1 MLQTELTPLKHNQ
14 ARTHELSSYLMYS
27 DPEDIAR
34 VTQTGHSNGASSAAN
49 RESHSRWQLMEKL
62 QTYLP
67 AAIMLPPRRLLTLL
81 SQAAQFQTER
91 CIYHNR
97 ASGSPVLDSTY
108 LAVDHVCP
116 KQDFPCE
123 TIQVVLIIFVIVLQ
137 TKAAINEFL
146 VLLTVRAL
154 LLESRFLNSQLGY

>member
-1 MLQTELTPLKHNQ
+1 MRSEFQVLQTELTPLKHNQ
-14 ARTHELSSYLMYS
+14 VRTHELSSYLMYS

-34 VTQTGHSNGASSAAN
+34 VTQNGHTNGASSTAS

-97 ASGSPVLDSTY
+97 SSGSPILDSTY

-123 TIQVVLIIFVIVLQ
+123 TIQVFTMYLKKLHR
-137 TKAAINEFL
+137 L
-146 VLLTVRAL
+146 SL
-154 LLESRFLNSQLGY
+154 

>member
-1 MLQTELTPLKHNQ
+1 
-14 ARTHELSSYLMYS
+14 MYS

-34 VTQTGHSNGASSAAN
+34 VTQTGQNRKGASAQSG
-49 RESHSRWQLMEKL
+49 ESHSRYELMERL

-91 CIYHNR
+91 CLYHNR
-97 ASGSPVLDSTY
+97 AMGSPVLDSTY

-116 KQDFPCE
+116 RQDFPCE
-123 TIQVVLIIFVIVLQ
+123 TIQVP
-137 TKAAINEFL
+137 
-146 VLLTVRAL
+146 
-154 LLESRFLNSQLGY
+154 

>member
-1 MLQTELTPLKHNQ
+1 MNLTWFQVLQTELTPLKHNQ

-34 VTQTGHSNGASSAAN
+34 VTQSRKGESAQSG
-49 RESHSRWQLMEKL
+49 ESHSRYALMERL

-91 CIYHNR
+91 CLYHNR
-97 ASGSPVLDSTY
+97 AMGSPILDSTY

-116 KQDFPCE
+116 RQDFPCE
-123 TIQVVLIIFVIVLQ
+123 TIQV
-137 TKAAINEFL
+137 T
-146 VLLTVRAL
+146 
-154 LLESRFLNSQLGY
+154 